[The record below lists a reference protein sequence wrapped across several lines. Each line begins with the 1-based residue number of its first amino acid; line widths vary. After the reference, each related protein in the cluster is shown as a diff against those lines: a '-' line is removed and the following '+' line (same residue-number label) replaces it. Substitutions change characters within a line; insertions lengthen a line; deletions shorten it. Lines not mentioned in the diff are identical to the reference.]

1 MRGMLEEQKS
11 LKRQRRRPVLPVALC
26 LDSAAIFP
34 SLVASAA
41 ALALTVLFLGVTA
54 PQIDRAEEAL
64 ERYQQAAS
72 QYRQTA
78 DKYQMALF
86 TQAVETAREQRKLRV
101 LFDQVD

>member
-1 MRGMLEEQKS
+1 MRGMRKEQSK
-11 LKRQRRRPVLPVALC
+11 KRPPWRRPALPVALC
-26 LDSAAIFP
+26 QDGTAIFP

-72 QYRQTA
+72 RYRQTA
-78 DKYQMALF
+78 DEYQMALF